1 MRRHEYVG
9 EKDRR
14 RLSVWDA
21 LDESELHFLS
31 SRVLLNPIWVPQTGQ
46 LLTTVVQLGF
56 GAFAE
61 VLVTIYLVRG

>member
-1 MRRHEYVG
+1 MG
-9 EKDRR
+9 EKDSR

-21 LDESELHFLS
+21 LDESELYFLS

-46 LLTTVVQLGF
+46 PLTTVVHLSF

-61 VLVTIYLVRG
+61 VLVTISLV